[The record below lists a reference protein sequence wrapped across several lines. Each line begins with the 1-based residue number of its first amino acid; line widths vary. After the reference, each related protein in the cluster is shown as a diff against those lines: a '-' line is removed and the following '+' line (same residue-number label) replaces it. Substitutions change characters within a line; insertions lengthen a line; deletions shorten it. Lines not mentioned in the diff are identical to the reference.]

1 MWLVQITLKDFRC
14 FHGEHSIEFS
24 QNPERNVTLIHAE
37 NGVGKTTLLNAL
49 LWCFYGE
56 TTAKFEKS
64 SELVNFDAKAA
75 GVTHAYVE
83 VLFEHNKRLYRA
95 RRFTKGGPG
104 DREFTIM
111 RNDNGS
117 WLPLSTPDAFIN
129 TVVPKSMAGHFLF
142 DGEHAEVFLGEDNRR
157 SIRAAVQ
164 DILGCSLIETAIKDL
179 EAAATH
185 YRQQIPNTK
194 ASANIAQ
201 ESARI
206 DSIGAQIEAAKE
218 ARDGFRG
225 EIEILE
231 QQVADIEDKLR
242 NSAAAKSLQARRDR
256 AQADLIRARNR
267 ETEAQTEILRWI
279 GESGRFIVST
289 RITELGVGHLD
300 LQETKGRL
308 PSPYNEEFVH
318 DILDMK
324 RCICGAALE
333 AGTEAHINVS
343 SLLQKA
349 ANATL
354 RNRISKVKARLSQ
367 LRSERTRAPGQLDAA
382 NKRLAAAREDIAQLE
397 QELNDV
403 SAKLVGIDIKDIAE
417 RETKRNEL
425 QRKIRQQYEKIGQFN
440 ASILNAEKD
449 KENAE
454 RNLKK
459 LADEDASSKIFVTR
473 SNLCQTLKG
482 QLEKELKEEE
492 MAAQGVLRKSIS
504 AILADTSRKS
514 LNFKMSSDYAISL
527 VNDAGTQL
535 PKSSGENQLL
545 GLAFTAALVEFAK
558 IRQNADDYRLLKGT
572 VAPLV
577 LDSPFGQLDEDYR
590 RTTAQYVPKMAGQV
604 VLMVSKSQGSGSVM
618 EALRD
623 RIGEEY
629 VLVRHNRAERGERK
643 PEIRQFNGRDVETA
657 VFGAKSDGS
666 AFERVTRNG

>member
-83 VLFEHNKRLYRA
+83 VLFEHNGSLYRA

-157 SIRAAVQ
+157 SIRRAVQ

-179 EAAATH
+179 EETATY
-185 YRQQIPNTK
+185 YRRQIPNTK
-194 ASANIAQ
+194 ASASIAQ

-206 DSIGAQIEAAKE
+206 DSIGTQIEAAKE

-225 EIEILE
+225 EIEVLE

-242 NSAAAKSLQARRDR
+242 NSAAAKSLQARRDQ
-256 AQADLIRARNR
+256 AQKDLDRARAR
-267 ETEAQTEILRWI
+267 ETESQTEILRWI

-300 LQETKGRL
+300 VQETKGRL

-318 DILDMK
+318 DILAMK

-382 NKRLAAAREDIAQLE
+382 NKRLAAAREDIARLE
-397 QELNDV
+397 QELSDV

-417 RETKRNEL
+417 RETKRNDL
-425 QRKIRQQYEKIGQFN
+425 QRRIKQRYEQIGQLN
-440 ASILNAEKD
+440 ASIISAENGKA
-449 KENAE
+449 NAE

-459 LADEDASSKIFVTR
+459 LADEDASSRIFVTR
-473 SNLCQTLKG
+473 YNLCEMLKG

-492 MAAQGVLRKSIS
+492 KAAQGVLRKSIS
-504 AILADTSRKS
+504 SILEDTSRKA
-514 LNFKMSSDYAISL
+514 LQLQMTSDYAISL

-629 VLVRHNRAERGERK
+629 VLVRHNRAERGERT

-666 AFERVTRNG
+666 AFERVTYNG